1 MKKITVIGANSYIA
15 RNLICYLERSGPD
28 VQLFLYDRALLQTDG
43 HSSYTQIDV
52 LSKESVHNIKMNC
65 DIIFMFVG
73 KTGSANGF
81 DDIDTFIDINQ
92 KALLNV
98 LNEYRHQRSNAK
110 IVFPSTRLVYKGS
123 VVPQKEDSVKE
134 FKTIYAMC
142 KYACENYLQQYNS
155 VYGVNYCILRIGVLY
170 GSMINGTSSY
180 GTAEFMLNSALN
192 KKNISLYGDGSV
204 RRTVTHIEDL
214 CKIMYEA
221 AVSETCINDVYNVGG
236 EDFSLSEMAQLVA
249 ERFNINVNYIPWPDT
264 ELKIES
270 GNTVFSSDKLDSILG
285 LLNSHKFIDWIK
297 TLSSD

>member
-1 MKKITVIGANSYIA
+1 
-15 RNLICYLERSGPD
+15 
-28 VQLFLYDRALLQTDG
+28 
-43 HSSYTQIDV
+43 
-52 LSKESVHNIKMNC
+52 
-65 DIIFMFVG
+65 
-73 KTGSANGF
+73 
-81 DDIDTFIDINQ
+81 
-92 KALLNV
+92 
-98 LNEYRHQRSNAK
+98 
-110 IVFPSTRLVYKGS
+110 
-123 VVPQKEDSVKE
+123 
-134 FKTIYAMC
+134 
-142 KYACENYLQQYNS
+142 
-155 VYGVNYCILRIGVLY
+155 
-170 GSMINGTSSY
+170 MINGTSSY

-236 EDFSLSEMAQLVA
+236 EDYSLSEMAQLVA

-297 TLSSD
+297 MLSSD